1 MIDEKTSDIFKLQAD
16 ICKTL
21 ADPTRLMILHELGEG
36 EQGELSV
43 GQLVAN
49 LGLPQSN
56 VSRHLAVLRE
66 RGVVNTRR
74 EGTTIYYSLSDPK
87 IAEACNLVREVL
99 EGRLTRSQELVSSL
113 GLRKESGY
121 QAS

>member
-1 MIDEKTSDIFKLQAD
+1 MIDEKTADIFKLQAE

-21 ADPTRLMILHELGEG
+21 ADSNRLMILHELK
-36 EQGELSV
+36 QGEMSV
-43 GQLVAN
+43 GQLVSD
-49 LGLPQSN
+49 LRLPQSN

-74 EGTTIYYSLSDPK
+74 EGTAIYYSLSDPK

-99 EGRLTRSQELVSSL
+99 EGRLTRSQELASSL
-113 GLRKESGY
+113 GLRKD
-121 QAS
+121 

>member
-1 MIDEKTSDIFKLQAD
+1 MIDEKTIHLLKLQAE

-21 ADPTRLMILHELGEG
+21 SDPNRLMILHELR
-36 EQGELSV
+36 QGEMSV
-43 GQLVAN
+43 GQLTIN

-74 EGTTIYYSLSDPK
+74 DRTSIYYSLSDPK
-87 IAEACNLVREVL
+87 IAQACDLVREVL
-99 EGRLTRSQELVSSL
+99 EGNLTRSQKLASL
-113 GLRKESGY
+113 MLGKN
-121 QAS
+121 